1 MVVVVSSSSAPRARV
16 RRVRTN
22 RRGHRLTSVRTHAG
36 SDGIDVPYSP
46 AGNNIDSGLMKSM
59 QEKIQTAL
67 EASSVSVVDTS
78 GDGQHVAIDVV
89 ADVFEGKTEVQR
101 QRLVYKAIW
110 EELQVRTR
118 TDGLRMM
125 RILSERGV
133 HDDVDN
139 VDDVIQKTYV
149 LY

>member
-1 MVVVVSSSSAPRARV
+1 
-16 RRVRTN
+16 
-22 RRGHRLTSVRTHAG
+22 
-36 SDGIDVPYSP
+36 
-46 AGNNIDSGLMKSM
+46 MKSM

-118 TDGLRMM
+118 KDGLRMM

-133 HDDVDN
+133 HG
-139 VDDVIQKTYV
+139 
-149 LY
+149 